1 MLRTAQAL
9 EHRRCGDLLVQIGK
23 TLDEKLPRL
32 GMASV
37 KLLDEHT
44 LIASGPDQP
53 SEFAIMGSM
62 P

>member
-1 MLRTAQAL
+1 
-9 EHRRCGDLLVQIGK
+9 VQIGK

-44 LIASGPDQP
+44 LVASGPDQP